1 MTKPWTRALLKTFLD
16 RPRNRYPNLFPHLE
30 YTMEAIAHIKNSLFF
45 YKLRTLSF
53 VEEILLYDS
62 RAKGQNTER
71 SDIDL
76 AIVCPEASKTDWQ
89 TVRDIID
96 HADTL
101 LKIDCLRLDQ
111 LEDARLRE
119 AIYATKVV
127 LFKRV
132 KNTYVWYDLFLDLGE
147 ALDKFS
153 EVLKVKA
160 VDFPYAVEA
169 TLQVFE
175 HSFELYWKL
184 FKKYAL
190 MKA

>member
-1 MTKPWTRALLKTFLD
+1 MD
-16 RPRNRYPNLFPHLE
+16 
-30 YTMEAIAHIKNSLFF
+30 AIVYIKNCLFF
-45 YKLRTLSF
+45 YKLRTLPF
-53 VEEILLYDS
+53 VQEILLYGS

-76 AIVCPEASKTDWQ
+76 AIVCPEANETDWQ

-111 LEDARLRE
+111 LNDARLRD
-119 AIYATKVV
+119 AIHTTKVV

-132 KNTYVWYDLFLDLGE
+132 KNAYIWYDLFLDLGE

-153 EVLKVKA
+153 EVLKIKV
-160 VDFPYAVEA
+160 VDFPYAIEA
-169 TLQVFE
+169 TIHIF
-175 HSFELYWKL
+175 
-184 FKKYAL
+184 
-190 MKA
+190 